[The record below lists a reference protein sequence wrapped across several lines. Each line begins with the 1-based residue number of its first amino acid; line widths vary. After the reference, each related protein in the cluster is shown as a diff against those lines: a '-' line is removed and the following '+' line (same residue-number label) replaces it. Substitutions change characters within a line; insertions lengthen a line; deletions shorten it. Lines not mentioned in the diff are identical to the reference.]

1 MSGGLSSLN
10 GDVCCWVVKSHQMMI
25 KSVRFVQFFVCHEG
39 HLSYMISVDCMV
51 NFFLRGAASS
61 LKVKRVALCMLSIS
75 VTPIVVESR

>member
-10 GDVCCWVVKSHQMMI
+10 GDVVLLGGEKSSDDD
-25 KSVRFVQFFVCHEG
+25 KKCAFCSVFVCHEG